1 MTAPEDRID
10 TVERLRV
17 NADRLTAA
25 AGRDWRL
32 VTATGMGCLT
42 FDIGIGPVE
51 QRRDSEPIDT
61 SNFRVILPDLQAID
75 QRVTTVRFTHH
86 DLGWIEQIAV
96 PLDNPTLIDRITQW
110 SHKLARDMVADVAD
124 LAALVGTWPH
134 DDT

>member
-1 MTAPEDRID
+1 MTPPEDHMDI
-10 TVERLRV
+10 VERLRV
-17 NADRLTAA
+17 NADRFAAA

-32 VTATGMGCLT
+32 RTASGMGCLT

-51 QRRDSEPIDT
+51 QRRDSEPIDA
-61 SNFRVILPDLQAID
+61 SNFRVILSDLQAID
-75 QRVTTVRFTHH
+75 GRVTTVRFTHH
-86 DLGWIEQIAV
+86 LGWIEQIAV

-110 SHKLARDMVADVAD
+110 SHKLARDMVADATD